1 MSNVFAMAGSQ
12 IFIGTT
18 AAASSASD
26 FSSDSYTEITPAE
39 TIGDFG
45 DTATD
50 VKFLGIGDSRA
61 RHLKG
66 SLDAGTIQLT
76 CGRDDTDPGQLAC
89 LAAFTS
95 PLDFNFKVL
104 WNNAATLGGTKGVTY
119 FRGKVMSKKN
129 VNGTGPDN
137 VLKRL
142 FDIGI
147 NSAQVEI
154 EPT

>member
-1 MSNVFAMAGSQ
+1 MAIFAMAGSK
-12 IFIGTT
+12 IYIGTT
-18 AAASSASD
+18 AAAASETE
-26 FSSDSYTEITPAE
+26 FAADSYTEITPAE

-61 RHLKG
+61 QHLKG
-66 SLDAGTIQLT
+66 SKDAGTIQLT
-76 CGRDDTDPGQLAC
+76 CGRDDTDAGQIAC
-89 LAAFTS
+89 VSAFAS
-95 PLDFNFKVL
+95 PLDFNFKIL

-119 FRGKVMSKKN
+119 FRGKVMSKKL

-137 VLKRL
+137 VLKRQ

-147 NSAQVEI
+147 NTDQIEV

>member
-1 MSNVFAMAGSQ
+1 MAIFAMAGSK
-12 IFIGTT
+12 IYIGTT
-18 AAASSASD
+18 AAADDETEFAA
-26 FSSDSYTEITPAE
+26 DSYTEIKPAE

-61 RHLKG
+61 QHLKG
-66 SLDAGTIQLT
+66 SKDAGTIQLT
-76 CGRDDTDPGQLAC
+76 CGRDDTDSGQLAC
-89 LAAFTS
+89 VAAFAS
-95 PLDFNFKVL
+95 PLDFNFKIE
-104 WNNAATLGGTKGVTY
+104 WNNAATLMGSKGVTY
-119 FRGKVMSKKN
+119 FRGKVMSKKL

-137 VLKRL
+137 VLKRQ

-147 NSAQVEI
+147 NTDQIEV

>member
-1 MSNVFAMAGSQ
+1 MAIFAMAGSK
-12 IFIGTT
+12 IYIGTT
-18 AAASSASD
+18 AAASDETEFAA
-26 FSSDSYTEITPAE
+26 DSYTEITPAE

-61 RHLKG
+61 QHLKG
-66 SLDAGTIQLT
+66 SKDAGTVQLT
-76 CGRDDTDPGQLAC
+76 CGRDDTDAGQIAC
-89 LAAFTS
+89 LAAFAS
-95 PLDFNFKVL
+95 PLDFNFKVE
-104 WNNAATLGGTKGVTY
+104 WNNAATLMGTKGITY
-119 FRGKVMSKKN
+119 FRGKVMSKKL

-137 VLKRL
+137 VLKRQ

-147 NSAQVEI
+147 NTDQVEV